1 MKSHKKEK
9 SSVAVSV
16 SRNVLSAHKQTD
28 LHILRSTAWVG
39 LKARGKLQAKYK
51 IVSGIAGRNQIKKN

>member
-9 SSVAVSV
+9 SSVAVSAWS

-28 LHILRSTAWVG
+28 LHILESSARVRVEAG
-39 LKARGKLQAKYK
+39 LVRDGVKLK
-51 IVSGIAGRNQIKKN
+51 